1 MKTYASLFL
10 VLALAGGATQ
20 QASAGDGSVKQ
31 IHPGEAVSL
40 NPQPE
45 PPGITA
51 ANSAAVNNIRKAGG
65 ETVGFNPQPDPPGDF
80 KPQGKQLKRAAS
92 APGQASGK

>member
-1 MKTYASLFL
+1 MKSYASLVL
-10 VLALAGGATQ
+10 VLALTGAAAQ
-20 QASAGDGSVKQ
+20 QAAAADGSVKQ

-51 ANSAAVNNIRKAGG
+51 ANSAALNNIRKAGG

-80 KPQGKQLKRAAS
+80 KPQVKQMKRAAS